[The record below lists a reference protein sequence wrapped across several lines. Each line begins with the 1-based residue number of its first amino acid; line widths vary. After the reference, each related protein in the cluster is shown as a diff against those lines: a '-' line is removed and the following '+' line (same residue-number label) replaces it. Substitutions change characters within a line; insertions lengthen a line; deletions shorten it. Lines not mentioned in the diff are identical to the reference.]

1 MVAEPVK
8 LIIWGLCLFSS
19 PLFSFSNFNSFHD
32 IYMHIIVSSHK
43 LAVQLWGAFKIVFVC
58 EEMVG
63 LCVCSN
69 ECCHV
74 PVSAAA
80 ATVWSSNVGRVHR
93 VAQRLQ
99 SGLVWT
105 NCWLVRDLNLPFGG
119 MKASGIG
126 REGAK
131 DSYEF
136 FTEVKTITS
145 SQ

>member
-43 LAVQLWGAFKIVFVC
+43 LAVQLWGAFKIVCVC

-80 ATVWSSNVGRVHR
+80 AYNEVDFCHLSFIKDLAYLFSSF
-93 VAQRLQ
+93 
-99 SGLVWT
+99 
-105 NCWLVRDLNLPFGG
+105 P
-119 MKASGIG
+119 K
-126 REGAK
+126 GAAGN
-131 DSYEF
+131 
-136 FTEVKTITS
+136 
-145 SQ
+145 